1 MHSRQDRV
9 AKRQCA
15 ASASSVARKI
25 EVDERLSFCMAC
37 AFSHVCLSRGIDSEA
52 LGQLDELIDHVGP
65 LKAGD
70 VIFRKGDAFKSIAA
84 VRAGTVKTCVIDR
97 EGREHVL
104 GFHLPGEVI
113 GLSAIDENQYRCN
126 AVALDTVMICQFSF
140 DRIASLATRVP
151 DLQQQ
156 LFRLISREIGNAT
169 LMMGD
174 WSPDQRMAVF
184 LMDFSRRLAIRGF
197 SEKRFQLTMSRIDI
211 ANYLRLAPE
220 TVSRVLKRFQDDGLA
235 RIDKREIE
243 LLDRRRIS
251 AIANVVP

>member
-1 MHSRQDRV
+1 MHPRAARF

-15 ASASSVARKI
+15 ASACDRA
-25 EVDERLSFCMAC
+25 VDEERLNFCMAC
-37 AFSHVCLSRGIDSEA
+37 AFSHVCLSQGIDDEA
-52 LGQLDELIDHVGP
+52 MGQLDELIDHVGP

-70 VIFRKGDAFKSIAA
+70 VIFRKGDGFKSIAA

-126 AVALDTVMICQFSF
+126 AVALDTVMVCQFSF
-140 DRIASLATRVP
+140 DRISSLATRVP

-169 LMMGD
+169 LMVGD

-251 AIANVVP
+251 AIANVLP